1 MNNLNDMEKFDSV
14 FRSAVTDYELPYDEN
29 AWALMQQ
36 KLDSALGKK
45 KRRGIWW
52 WFPVVFIAIG
62 AGIYVY
68 TKESKN
74 VIATDIIA
82 TSTNKNI
89 DTKEPAANDINKN
102 TTTENVNKNNNYN
115 TTASEI
121 KESISSETKKE
132 TSINKNK
139 TLANKQNNTS
149 TLKENISIK
158 NSATNTINT
167 KQRNVTKSN
176 NSSAL
181 IPKNTDV
188 VANQVSTNDKQVTAH
203 NAATIDNTLK
213 SISNVSGIN
222 MYTANILYMH
232 NRYIPNFKQLEKD
245 NIVIAAKR
253 EEEHKKIIEEEKRP
267 MIRPIV
273 PGLPTS
279 SDWFLTAYL
288 GNNIGYVSNP
298 EIKNSHLQYQFGVGY
313 NFSRNVSLQTGVA
326 FGKRT
331 FDMRKDQFTYKG
343 PGAFEKY
350 IKNINGDVSIIDI
363 PVTLRYQLSDKENF
377 GWFATIGI
385 STVFS
390 KRENYIVTIDNGSTV
405 TYLHQ
410 NFENTPSWMSM
421 LNLSVGYQYPLSKK
435 VTLTV
440 EPYLQL
446 PFKVIGEGG
455 SKLSSV
461 GLQIGAKYNLPKR
474 KK

>member
-36 KLDSALGKK
+36 KLDAAVDKK

-52 WFPVVFIAIG
+52 WFPVAFIAMG

-68 TKESKN
+68 TKESRN
-74 VIATDIIA
+74 AIATDITA
-82 TSTNKNI
+82 TSTNKSI
-89 DTKEPAANDINKN
+89 DTKELAANDINKN
-102 TTTENVNKNNNYN
+102 TTTESVNKNNNYN
-115 TTASEI
+115 TTAPEI
-121 KESISSETKKE
+121 QEANKLETKKE
-132 TSINKNK
+132 TSININK
-139 TLANKQNNTS
+139 TIANKQINT
-149 TLKENISIK
+149 TNLKESILIK
-158 NSATNTINT
+158 KGSI
-167 KQRNVTKSN
+167 N
-176 NSSAL
+176 NSKHSNLVWGNNNAASSNAN
-181 IPKNTDV
+181 IPT
-188 VANQVSTNDKQVTAH
+188 NQINTNDKQVTTH
-203 NAATIDNTLK
+203 SSTSIDNTLK
-213 SISNVSGIN
+213 SISSVSSNN

-232 NRYIPNFKQLEKD
+232 NRYIANFKQLEKD
-245 NIVIAAKR
+245 NIVIVAKR

-273 PGLPTS
+273 PDLPTS

-298 EIKNSHLQYQFGVGY
+298 QISNSHLQYQFGIGY
-313 NFSRNVSLQTGVA
+313 NFNRNISLQTGIA
-326 FGKRT
+326 FGNRT
-331 FDMRKDQFTYKG
+331 FDMKKDQFTYKG
-343 PGAFEKY
+343 PGAFEKN
-350 IKNINGDVSIIDI
+350 IKSINGDVSMIDI
-363 PVTLRYQLSDKENF
+363 PVTLRYQFADKENF
-377 GWFATIGI
+377 GWFTTIGI

-390 KRENYIVTIDNGSTV
+390 KRENYIVTIDNGSSIN
-405 TYLHQ
+405 YLHQ
-410 NFENTPSWMSM
+410 DFENTTSWMSM

-435 VTLTV
+435 ITLTV